1 MAESQHPDDD
11 DGVAAADDHV
21 VRPPSDPPAA
31 KRRFAGPSA
40 DASAD
45 IEERASGREH
55 DRAAGRP
62 PADAPPS

>member
-1 MAESQHPDDD
+1 MAESQRPDD
-11 DGVAAADDHV
+11 DGVDAADEPV
-21 VRPPSDPPAA
+21 APEPPSDPPDA

-45 IEERASGREH
+45 IAERASGREH
-55 DRAAGRP
+55 DRAEGRP